1 MECVPYPH
9 GMEDLPEIGHRA
21 TVLVNTHQGETRHEG
36 RVLPPAAPRHLTL
49 KLDNGYNVSVRHEDV
64 VSVEDHGRVEPT
76 TTASGETAT
85 PDAGLPRVRIV
96 HTGGTIAS
104 KVDYASGAVVARSEP
119 EELIASIPELAQL
132 AALDAVKVGNMFSDD
147 IRPQHWNL
155 MAEAV
160 ATAFED
166 GCRGVVIAHGTD
178 TLHYTSAALNF
189 IFGGQ
194 GDRLPGPIVLVGS
207 QRSSDRGSTD
217 ATENLLAAV
226 HWAAWGPTPTGHAG
240 DNAVVVMHEGQSD
253 GTLSVHSGL
262 GVRKLHSSRRD
273 AFQPV
278 NAEPLATVALSPGGP
293 EHRLSP
299 DYEAVQG
306 AANPRPV
313 ATKVH
318 GFEPGQRIGH
328 FVAGPW
334 LHGEHVEAVI
344 ASGVQGLVI
353 HGTGLGHL
361 PIEDAMGDAPE
372 NTVLWRTLTR
382 CMNRQLPVVVVNQC
396 IHGPVDMNVYA
407 KGRQQRSLGVLGHGM
422 NATPEAI
429 SVKLHW
435 VLSQAMDVAEA
446 MEKNLCGE
454 HRENLRR

>member
-1 MECVPYPH
+1 MECVPHPH
-9 GMEDLPEIGHRA
+9 SMEDLPQIGHRA
-21 TVLVNTHQGETRHEG
+21 TVLVKTHQGETQHEG

-49 KLDNGYNVSVRHEDV
+49 KLDNGYNVSVRHEDLL
-64 VSVEDHGRVEPT
+64 SVEDHGKVAINLANAVET
-76 TTASGETAT
+76 GTANSA
-85 PDAGLPRVRIV
+85 LPRVRIV

-189 IFGGQ
+189 AFGGR
-194 GDRLPGPIVLVGS
+194 GDRLPGPVVLVGS

-217 ATENLLAAV
+217 ATENLLGAV
-226 HWAAWGPTPTGHAG
+226 HWAASGPLPTGHAG

-273 AFQPV
+273 AFQAV
-278 NAEPLATVALSPGGP
+278 NAEPLATIELMPSGP
-293 EHRLSP
+293 EHRLEAG
-299 DYEAVQG
+299 YEA
-306 AANPRPV
+306 ARTASDARPI
-313 ATKVH
+313 ATTVH

-372 NTVLWRTLTR
+372 NTVLWRTLMR

-407 KGRQQRSLGVLGHGM
+407 KGRQQLELGVLGHGM

-435 VLSQAMDVAEA
+435 VLSQALDVAEA
-446 MEKNLCGE
+446 MGSNLCGE

>member
-1 MECVPYPH
+1 MECVPHPH

-49 KLDNGYNVSVRHEDV
+49 KLDNGYNVSVRQEDV
-64 VSVEDHGRVEPT
+64 VSVEDHGRVEQT
-76 TTASGETAT
+76 TPGTVETAT
-85 PDAGLPRVRIV
+85 DDAGLPRVRIV

-132 AALDAVKVGNMFSDD
+132 AALDAIKVGNMFSDD

-189 IFGGQ
+189 IFGGR
-194 GDRLPGPIVLVGS
+194 GHRLPGPVVLVGS

-226 HWAAWGPTPTGHAG
+226 HWAASGPTPTGHAG
-240 DNAVVVMHEGQSD
+240 DNAVVIMHEGQSD

-278 NAEPLATVALSPGGP
+278 NAEPLATVALLPGGP

-299 DYEAVQG
+299 DYEAAQA
-306 AANPRPV
+306 AANPRPI
-313 ATKVH
+313 ATSVH

-407 KGRQQRSLGVLGHGM
+407 KGRQQRGLGVLGHGM

-435 VLSQAMDVAEA
+435 VLSQTMDVAEA
-446 MEKNLCGE
+446 MGQNLCGE

>member
-1 MECVPYPH
+1 M
-9 GMEDLPEIGHRA
+9 
-21 TVLVNTHQGETRHEG
+21 
-36 RVLPPAAPRHLTL
+36 
-49 KLDNGYNVSVRHEDV
+49 
-64 VSVEDHGRVEPT
+64 
-76 TTASGETAT
+76 
-85 PDAGLPRVRIV
+85 
-96 HTGGTIAS
+96 
-104 KVDYASGAVVARSEP
+104 
-119 EELIASIPELAQL
+119 
-132 AALDAVKVGNMFSDD
+132 
-147 IRPQHWNL
+147 
-155 MAEAV
+155 
-160 ATAFED
+160 
-166 GCRGVVIAHGTD
+166 
-178 TLHYTSAALNF
+178 
-189 IFGGQ
+189 
-194 GDRLPGPIVLVGS
+194 
-207 QRSSDRGSTD
+207 
-217 ATENLLAAV
+217 
-226 HWAAWGPTPTGHAG
+226 
-240 DNAVVVMHEGQSD
+240 
-253 GTLSVHSGL
+253 
-262 GVRKLHSSRRD
+262 
-273 AFQPV
+273 
-278 NAEPLATVALSPGGP
+278 
-293 EHRLSP
+293 
-299 DYEAVQG
+299 QG